1 MKKII
6 PFNNV
11 LEFNTDVKEITAISL
26 EHEIKKY
33 PDMISGI
40 FYISGEYKITEGLLE
55 KEKFNFELPFEIA
68 LTNNYDIDTLIVDI
82 DDFRYEL
89 ISDKSLKVN
98 IDLYLD
104 GEEIELPQPREIDS
118 QKIDVFDEDIYRDN
132 NINNNDSINNTDDIN
147 DTDDIIDTSSL
158 KNSQINEEES
168 KKKNINEPIL
178 NTDTKLKDDIKSKDN
193 SKLINKDDTFK
204 DDTLKK
210 YQQVEDTST
219 NIEKTNV
226 ETVKDNSSILDD
238 SRIDLLKE
246 MLTNDKENSMN
257 EESINITNN
266 NELVNNQI
274 NELDNDSN
282 DLNFI
287 TPDSEEKYVTYR
299 VYKVLETDTLDSIL
313 TKYKITK
320 EMLADYNNIES
331 INPGDKLIIPTNEE

>member
-33 PDMISGI
+33 PDMISGT

-193 SKLINKDDTFK
+193 SKLINKDDT
-204 DDTLKK
+204 LKK